1 MNKII
6 NNLPKLTKTQQNK
19 REEYCN
25 NCSKKDNFT
34 VSKCPYSEEFTGMD
48 IIKIKNL
55 GSNFTSENVTKEPFV
70 QLSGFSNLI
79 KKEEEPKTTVK
90 NLPNIHGINKNTD
103 NSVKE
108 QDDKLIFEPDN
119 LTKIYAGSLSVIG
132 LFILFRV
139 LKKSM

>member
-1 MNKII
+1 
-6 NNLPKLTKTQQNK
+6 
-19 REEYCN
+19 
-25 NCSKKDNFT
+25 
-34 VSKCPYSEEFTGMD
+34 MD

-55 GSNFTSENVTKEPFV
+55 GSNFTPENVTKEPFV

-108 QDDKLIFEPDN
+108 QDDKLIFEPDT

-139 LKKSM
+139 VKKSM

>member
-6 NNLPKLTKTQQNK
+6 NSLPKLTKRQQNK

-25 NCSKKDNFT
+25 NCSTKDNFT

-48 IIKIKNL
+48 ISNLQNL
-55 GSNFTSENVTKEPFV
+55 GSNFTPENVTKEPFV
-70 QLSGFSNLI
+70 QLSAFSNLI
-79 KKEEEPKTTVK
+79 QKEKEPTKTVK
-90 NLPNIHGINKNTD
+90 NLPNIHGINKDTD
-103 NSVKE
+103 NDVKE
-108 QDDKLIFEPDN
+108 EEDKSLFEPDT

-139 LKKSM
+139 VKKSM

>member
-90 NLPNIHGINKNTD
+90 NLPNLHGINKNTD